1 MTTHTVN
8 QISQG
13 NDMSLNLDENSA
25 TYQIRAYQPGLIQV
39 NDQMFAT
46 SIIIT
51 RDKLINS
58 WSPQNID
65 ELCREDLADVIAL
78 HPSILL
84 IGTGHDLQFPDLKI
98 YGDLINYGIGVE
110 IMNTHAAC
118 RTYNVLTSEGRNV
131 AAALIIK

>member
-25 TYQIRAYQPGLIQV
+25 SYQIRAYQPGLIQV
-39 NDQMFAT
+39 NDQTFAR
-46 SIIIT
+46 SIIIMP
-51 RDKLINS
+51 DKLINT
-58 WSPQNID
+58 WAPQSID
-65 ELCREDLADVIAL
+65 ELSHEDLADVIAL
-78 HPSILL
+78 RPSILL
-84 IGTGHDLQFPDLKI
+84 IGTGHNLQFPDLKI

-118 RTYNVLTSEGRNV
+118 RTYNVLTSEGRSV
-131 AAALIIK
+131 AAALIIR